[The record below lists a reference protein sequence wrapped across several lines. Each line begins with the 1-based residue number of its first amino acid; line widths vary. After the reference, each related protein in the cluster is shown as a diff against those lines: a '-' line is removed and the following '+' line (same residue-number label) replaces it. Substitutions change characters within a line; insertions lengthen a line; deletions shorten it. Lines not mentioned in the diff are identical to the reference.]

1 MSDEIE
7 ELENRMSRSSETI
20 RLDAPDPHFRLTPEE
35 RASVREGF
43 DVDAL
48 ERLLAAVEPEVRPG
62 LLHDFQLPNP
72 GELEPGEF
80 VTPPTRMG
88 DPALQPLLDEVWAS
102 AWERFAPDALD
113 DDRMN
118 YPGKEIARQR
128 RRASMRRS
136 KARPRRQPQLSG
148 CARATVSEDQHRP
161 PGN

>member
-1 MSDEIE
+1 MPSQET
-7 ELENRMSRSSETI
+7 RMSRSSETI

-62 LLHDFQLPNP
+62 LLHDFQLPDP

-113 DDRMN
+113 DDGMN

-128 RRASMRRS
+128 RRALREE
-136 KARPRRQPQLSG
+136 K
-148 CARATVSEDQHRP
+148 
-161 PGN
+161 

>member
-1 MSDEIE
+1 MT
-7 ELENRMSRSSETI
+7 RSNETI
-20 RLDAPDPHFRLTPEE
+20 RLDEPDPHFRLTAAE

-62 LLHDFQLPNP
+62 LLGDFQLPKP

-102 AWERFAPDALD
+102 AWERFAPHLLDAEE
-113 DDRMN
+113 MN

-128 RRASMRRS
+128 LRARREE
-136 KARPRRQPQLSG
+136 K
-148 CARATVSEDQHRP
+148 
-161 PGN
+161 